1 MLHYLNSTISLF
13 TLQQVFALVPSVS
26 AQYLIFGLKLLH
38 RTLLDMP
45 EAKIAWPSDDTMAQ

>member
-1 MLHYLNSTISLF
+1 MSLL

-26 AQYLIFGLKLLH
+26 ARYLIFGLKLLH

-45 EAKIAWPSDDTMAQ
+45 EAKIAWPSGVG